1 MKSIVVFC
9 GSSEGTDKQFKEQA
23 TLMGE
28 TLALKDIAV
37 IYGGSKAGMMGAVAD
52 GALSK
57 GGTVVGVIPGFLKRK
72 EIAHTELS
80 ELIVVESMH
89 QRKTIMHELCDG
101 IIALPGG
108 FGTFEELFEVLTW
121 SQLGHHQKPMGLL
134 NVNGYY
140 EDLLEMIQKMVDKG
154 FSNQVNQQMLLV
166 ADTVD
171 SLLEKMDNYQAP
183 KVHKWIAND
192 DGL

>member
-1 MKSIVVFC
+1 
-9 GSSEGTDKQFKEQA
+9 
-23 TLMGE
+23 MGE
-28 TLALKDIAV
+28 TLALKDIRV

>member
-9 GSSEGTDKQFKEQA
+9 GSSEGTDSNFKAQA

-28 TLALKDIAV
+28 TLALRNTRV
-37 IYGGSKAGMMGAVAD
+37 IYGGSKAGLMGAVAD

-57 GGTVVGVIPGFLKRK
+57 GGEVIGIIPGFLKHK
-72 EIAHTELS
+72 EIAHTKLN
-80 ELIVVESMH
+80 ELIVVDSMH
-89 QRKTIMHELCDG
+89 ERKTKMHEMCDG

-121 SQLGHHQKPMGLL
+121 AQLGHHQKPMGLL

-140 EDLLEMIQKMVDKG
+140 NDLLEMVQKMVDKG
-154 FSNQVNQQMLLV
+154 FSKPVNQQMLLV
-166 ADTVD
+166 ADTV
-171 SLLEKMDNYQAP
+171 N
-183 KVHKWIAND
+183 
-192 DGL
+192 GL

>member
-28 TLALKDIAV
+28 TLALKDIRV

-140 EDLLEMIQKMVDKG
+140 DDLLEMIQKMVDKG

>member
-28 TLALKDIAV
+28 TLALKDIRV